1 MALTATRRIGWDEYL
16 QLPLTYYEILDGEVN
31 GLPTPL
37 FKHQKI
43 VSELMIQLG
52 VLIRRD
58 AKGYLVPAPYDIVI
72 RRAPLRTHQPDLL
85 FLSHERAQHI
95 PDLPNQPRI
104 EIAPELVIEVLSPS
118 DTASDWL
125 EKLRDYHQI
134 GVQEVW
140 AVDPQPASVE
150 VLRWSEAGWQSVGV
164 FTGDQPIRSEVLGEM
179 PIAPATLFE

>member
-31 GLPTPL
+31 ALPTPL

-85 FLSHERAQHI
+85 FLSHERAEQI
-95 PDLPNQPRI
+95 PDLQNQPRI
-104 EIAPELVIEVLSPS
+104 EVAPELVIEVLSPS
-118 DTASDWL
+118 DTASEWL

-140 AVDPQPASVE
+140 AVDPQSASVE
-150 VLRWSEAGWQSVGV
+150 VLRWSAAGWQSVGV
-164 FTGDQPIRSEVLGEM
+164 FTGDQPIRSEVLGETS
-179 PIAPATLFE
+179 ITPATLFE

>member
-16 QLPLTYYEILDGEVN
+16 QLPLTYYEIVDGEVN
-31 GLPTPL
+31 ALPTPL

-52 VLIRRD
+52 ALIRRD
-58 AKGYLVPAPYDIVI
+58 AKGYLVPAPYDVVI
-72 RRAPLRTHQPDLL
+72 RRAPLRTRQPDLL

-140 AVDPQPASVE
+140 AVDPQSASVE

-164 FTGDQPIRSEVLGEM
+164 FTGDQPIRSEVLGET
-179 PIAPATLFE
+179 PIAPAALFE

>member
-31 GLPTPL
+31 ALPTPL

-72 RRAPLRTHQPDLL
+72 RRAPVRTHQPDLL

-140 AVDPQPASVE
+140 AVDLQPASVE

-164 FTGDQPIRSEVLGEM
+164 FTGDQPIRSEVLGET